1 MWTRIA
7 PESRHATVAAVQR
20 SRRVVAHHV
29 RVVEARRPRTPVR
42 VHARPAVPAVA
53 LVARA
58 RVLPW
63 TLVVARSVAVAV
75 VGLLCV
81 TVEDLRAVDPVVERV
96 PVLTRTAVRVR
107 PRVRAHP
114 VLRARVRDAVVHV

>member
-1 MWTRIA
+1 M
-7 PESRHATVAAVQR
+7 ESRAPVNLDVLLC
-20 SRRVVAHHV
+20 RRVVARHV

-107 PRVRAHP
+107 PRVPAHP
-114 VLRARVRDAVVHV
+114 VLRARVPDTVVHV